1 MHVLTSVD
9 AGRIRQLLDADT
21 FFWLDLLAPSA
32 EDLEHLRGLLGLHSA
47 AIEDTLEWGQLP
59 RLDDYV
65 DHVLLVF
72 FSAREI
78 GGLVEPVEVHVYV
91 SGGWI
96 FTARRCDTRLD
107 GQHGW
112 LQANDIDDEDQV
124 LYHVLDA
131 LADGWD
137 PVIDLLDHR
146 VDEVEAAVLNRPQ
159 QHHLRDIYR
168 LKQEVTELQRRAGPQ
183 RAGFVPAV
191 DTIHRLDGLARGSR
205 EWLRDVEAHLDT
217 ITSDLRRLSGDL
229 SGLTE
234 TFFNANAN
242 RLNRLV
248 SLVAV
253 GSMFFLIW
261 TLVTGFFGQ
270 NFGYLVDSIDSKRDL
285 VLFEAGALLLPTVIL
300 AAVLWWRRRDWW

>member
-1 MHVLTSVD
+1 M
-9 AGRIRQLLDADT
+9 
-21 FFWLDLLAPSA
+21 
-32 EDLEHLRGLLGLHSA
+32 
-47 AIEDTLEWGQLP
+47 
-59 RLDDYV
+59 
-65 DHVLLVF
+65 
-72 FSAREI
+72 
-78 GGLVEPVEVHVYV
+78 HVYV

-96 FTARRCDTRLD
+96 FTARRCDTQLD

-112 LQANDIDDEDQV
+112 LEANNIDDEDQV

-131 LADGWD
+131 LA
-137 PVIDLLDHR
+137 
-146 VDEVEAAVLNRPQ
+146 AA
-159 QHHLRDIYR
+159 
-168 LKQEVTELQRRAGPQ
+168 
-183 RAGFVPAV
+183 
-191 DTIHRLDGLARGSR
+191 R

-270 NFGYLVDSIDSKRDL
+270 NFGYLVDSIDSKRDF